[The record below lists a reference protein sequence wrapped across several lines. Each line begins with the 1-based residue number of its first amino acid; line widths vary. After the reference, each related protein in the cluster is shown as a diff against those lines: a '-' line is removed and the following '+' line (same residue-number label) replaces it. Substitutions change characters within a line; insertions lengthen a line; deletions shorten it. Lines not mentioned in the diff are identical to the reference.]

1 MKILL
6 LSATL
11 IGAGLVIAGPAM
23 AQPTPEKVDPVQT
36 SQHNDN
42 ASSARDADQGMNRN
56 TTGQSSANKKHS
68 KMGASSAGSTARS
81 APSMHNDATT
91 GLSSAKKQHEEA
103 NTSNK

>member
-23 AQPTPEKVDPVQT
+23 AQPTPDKVDPVQT
-36 SQHNDN
+36 AQRNDN
-42 ASSARDADQGMNRN
+42 GSSTRDADQGINRN
-56 TTGQSSANKKHS
+56 TTGLSSANKKHS
-68 KMGASSAGSTARS
+68 EMGASSAGSTARS
-81 APSMHNDATT
+81 TPSMHKDATT

-103 NTSNK
+103 NTPNK